1 MNKSTVTDEEFIAI
15 TEKCQTVAQASKLC
29 GMSYRNYINRA
40 KELNVFDSIKNQGG
54 KGSHKKPYKNK
65 IYTEDILAGKYPHYQ
80 TYKLK
85 IRLIDEGY
93 FEDKCQLCGWNKKPE
108 GAKYTPCELDHING
122 NPTDHRLENLRLIC
136 PNCHSLTK
144 TYRFRRGKTNESQG
158 RKLLDE
164 NDAKSQTHNDS

>member
-1 MNKSTVTDEEFIAI
+1 MSKSSITDEEFIEI
-15 TEKCQTVAQASKLC
+15 TEHCQTMTQASKLC
-29 GMSYRNYINRA
+29 GMSYRAYIA
-40 KELNVFDSIKNQGG
+40 KANMLGIAHKIKNQGG
-54 KGSHKKPYKNK
+54 KGTKKKSSK
-65 IYTEDILAGKYPHYQ
+65 RIETSDILAGKYPHYQ

-93 FEDKCQLCGWNKKPE
+93 FEDKCQICGWNKKPE
-108 GAKYTPCELDHING
+108 GAKYTPCELDHIDG
-122 NPTDHRLENLRLIC
+122 NPTNHNLTNLRLIC
-136 PNCHSLTK
+136 PNCHALTK